1 MLSPPPPHSQ
11 IDSSSHIFNHKGGI
25 QISNNNNN
33 HPPIYAPNTVHNNN
47 IDITNPYE
55 VAPPRGSYMQ
65 MQNVQGLMQ
74 NWPQQ
79 IPQFPDSPRVLAPH
93 EQQPPQQ
100 NDRLQPNQMMVDPQ
114 VQQEMMRS
122 DWPVRPLLPA
132 NVLNNVANNA
142 QPAIKTDANDK
153 LKSMNAVK
161 THKTSQ
167 KDNDQ
172 DTGDSTEDKDSEYD
186 DDEKP
191 TEPPK
196 KKSRKHK
203 KTENKD
209 KLKKIK
215 EHATKTDGQY
225 DVVQKEMAS
234 QLQANLNMEFM
245 DHDGAA
251 ERPGGAVLSLTLG
264 KYNTINNNSFYIILN
279 YFSRRNY
286 YSRISHSRWL

>member
-1 MLSPPPPHSQ
+1 M
-11 IDSSSHIFNHKGGI
+11 
-25 QISNNNNN
+25 
-33 HPPIYAPNTVHNNN
+33 YAPNAVRNNN

-55 VAPPRGSYMQ
+55 VAQPRESYAMQ

-79 IPQFPDSPRVLAPH
+79 LPQFPDHPRVMTPH

-100 NDRLQPNQMMVDPQ
+100 SDRLQPNQMMVDPQ
-114 VQQEMMRS
+114 VQQEMMRP
-122 DWPVRPLLPA
+122 DWPVRPLLPVNMPI
-132 NVLNNVANNA
+132 NVPNNA
-142 QPAIKTDANDK
+142 QPATKAEVNDNAKPAN
-153 LKSMNAVK
+153 LAK

-172 DTGDSTEDKDSEYD
+172 EAVDSSEDKDSEYD

-225 DVVQKEMAS
+225 DVVQKEMVS
-234 QLQANLNMEFM
+234 QLQTNLNMEFM
-245 DHDGAA
+245 DHDGSA

-264 KYNTINNNSFYIILN
+264 TSI
-279 YFSRRNY
+279 
-286 YSRISHSRWL
+286 